1 MFNISLCVVVDV
13 WDRLFDSVTEH
24 CGHGD
29 ETIGLTINCSSFFPA
44 TVAKQNSNSEFL
56 IYSNL
61 KTDFV

>member
-44 TVAKQNSNSEFL
+44 TDAKQNSNSEF
-56 IYSNL
+56 Y
-61 KTDFV
+61 F